1 MKIPTVKR
9 TKSREVNTIKPKE
22 PIKIISEEDIRKRV
36 YEIYLRNDGS
46 SSNELE
52 NWFYAERELKG
63 YYK

>member
-22 PIKIISEEDIRKRV
+22 PIKIISEEDIRKRA

-46 SSNELE
+46 SSSELE
-52 NWFYAERELKG
+52 NWLYAERELKG